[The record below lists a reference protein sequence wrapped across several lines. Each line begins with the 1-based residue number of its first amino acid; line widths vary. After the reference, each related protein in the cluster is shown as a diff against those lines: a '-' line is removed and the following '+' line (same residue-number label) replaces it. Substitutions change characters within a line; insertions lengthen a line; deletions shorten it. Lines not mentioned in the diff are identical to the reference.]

1 MVEFPKI
8 SVGLESK
15 KSGDV
20 VCIPRKSKENGI
32 SAFQKLKRAGE

>member
-1 MVEFPKI
+1 MVEFPKVLI
-8 SVGLESK
+8 GLEG

-32 SAFQKLKRAGE
+32 SVLL